1 MGAERIKIPF
11 SELDRISDN
20 RKMSFAPTGVS
31 FSTADGKWQRVFDAA
46 ERTEKNNIVLWH
58 GKRVLVEG
66 GVYQGLW
73 LETQPMGGDMYSDR
87 CPETAWNN
95 QNMFIDLIRDDG
107 RIPSVIRF
115 EDDGAEIMYSHF
127 QGYCFPYHALNVW
140 YRTGKDMHYLNRL
153 YDCLS
158 RFDSYLWRTRDT
170 DGNGCL
176 ESFCVW
182 DTGEDGSTRFFGAP
196 DAWGSD
202 TPPYGQAKLP
212 YESMDVMAYCYD
224 GRVTLSE
231 IAAILG
237 NGEEKKWR
245 DGAETVRRTLN
256 SYLWREEKGALYD
269 RDCDNNFLDTLI
281 HNNLRVMYHGA
292 YEYDKAMRF
301 VREHL
306 LNPEEFFTPM
316 PLTSIAANDR
326 LFVSDPDNNW
336 SGQPEGLT
344 YQRSLRAFENYRLYD
359 LLPVFGQKLCG
370 ALAQNDPVIF
380 TQQFDPYT
388 GKPQAA
394 FCTATGDYGPT
405 ILAFLGYTSH
415 LYGVELVRDTAVFS
429 TCPVSGGCEYTLTVG
444 EKAFTVKNNGRKAA
458 VSVDGREI
466 ITVPAGTR
474 VVTDAG
480 GNLIKTYPAFSGTDA

>member
-1 MGAERIKIPF
+1 MNIGNIKI
-11 SELDRISDN
+11 SLKELEKILSVQ
-20 RKMSFAPTGVS
+20 KTSFQKTDVS
-31 FSTADGKWQRVFDAA
+31 FSTENSEWQRVFDAA
-46 ERTEKNNIVLWH
+46 ERIQKSNIITWN
-58 GKRVLVEG
+58 GRRVLVEG

-87 CPETAWNN
+87 CLETAWNN

-107 RIPSVIRF
+107 RIPSVICF
-115 EDDGAEIMYSHF
+115 EPDGLEVMYSHL

-140 YRTGKDMHYLNRL
+140 YRTGKDMTFLKRL

-182 DTGEDGSTRFFGAP
+182 DTGEDGSTRFLGGP
-196 DAWGSD
+196 NAWSSD
-202 TPPYGQAKLP
+202 TPPYGEAKLP
-212 YESMDVMAYCYD
+212 YESMDMMAYCYD

-231 IAAILG
+231 ISAILD
-237 NGEEKKWR
+237 NGEKKKWR
-245 DGAETVRRTLN
+245 DGADKVKSTLN
-256 SYLWREEKGALYD
+256 SYLWREDKGALYD
-269 RDCDNNFLDTLI
+269 RDCNNDFLDTLI

-292 YEYDKAMRF
+292 YDYDKAMRF
-301 VREHL
+301 VNEHL
-306 LNPEEFFTPM
+306 MNPEEFFTPM
-316 PLTSIAANDR
+316 PLTSIAANDP

-344 YQRSLRAFENYRLYD
+344 YQRSIRALENYGLYK
-359 LLPVFGQKLCG
+359 LLPVFGHKLCS

-394 FCTATGDYGPT
+394 FCTSNGDYGPT
-405 ILAFLGYTSH
+405 ILAFMGYTSH
-415 LYGVELVRDTAVFS
+415 LYGVELHRDTAIFS
-429 TCPVSGGCEYTLTVG
+429 TCPDLNGCEYTLTNGDRVY
-444 EKAFTVKNNGRKAA
+444 TVKNDGKKAA
-458 VSVDGREI
+458 VFIDGREI
-466 ITVPAGTR
+466 ITVSAGTR
-474 VVTDAG
+474 VIVGIDGTV
-480 GNLIKTYPAFSGTDA
+480 LKTYSAF